1 MCSKHVDAKTRNDLQ
16 WATMSYNRPVYPV
29 FNTFLMSRQGNLML
43 GDYQA
48 SYKSLK
54 ILVMRSI
61 LLAILNVFFDFVAL
75 EDLSFKGC
83 SG

>member
-1 MCSKHVDAKTRNDLQ
+1 MLKQGMTYNELL
-16 WATMSYNRPVYPV
+16 WATIYRPVYPV
-29 FNTFLMSRQGNLML
+29 FNTILMSRQGNLML

-61 LLAILNVFFDFVAL
+61 LLAILNMFFDFVAL
-75 EDLSFKGC
+75 EDLSFTGC
-83 SG
+83 CG

>member
-29 FNTFLMSRQGNLML
+29 FNTILMSRQGNLML

-54 ILVMRSI
+54 ILVMRSM
-61 LLAILNVFFDFVAL
+61 LAILNMFFDFVAL
-75 EDLSFKGC
+75 EDLSFTGC
-83 SG
+83 CG